1 LLHEFTFQGED
12 SFSLYKVRLHVV
24 SILRQKREKLC
35 DFIFVQQRPFI
46 LPMTNTVFSNNR
58 IRAGRQGAAIRA
70 EQPKAIS
77 DIRTQTTARDAP
89 GSKSNK
95 SSFILTEVE
104 PLLLLLFGL
113 LLFSEATGIKLKLLK
128 R

>member
-1 LLHEFTFQGED
+1 MT
-12 SFSLYKVRLHVV
+12 
-24 SILRQKREKLC
+24 
-35 DFIFVQQRPFI
+35 FI
-46 LPMTNTVFSNNR
+46 LLITNAVFSNNR
-58 IRAGRQGAAIRA
+58 IRTGRQGAAIRA
-70 EQPKAIS
+70 EQPTAIS
-77 DIRTQTTARDAP
+77 DIGTQTTARDAP

-113 LLFSEATGIKLKLLK
+113 VLFSVTTSIKLKLLK

>member
-1 LLHEFTFQGED
+1 MSNQSNIIRSLLKIIGFMT
-12 SFSLYKVRLHVV
+12 
-24 SILRQKREKLC
+24 
-35 DFIFVQQRPFI
+35 FI
-46 LPMTNTVFSNNR
+46 LLITNTVFSNNR
-58 IRAGRQGAAIRA
+58 IRAGRQGAAIRE
-70 EQPKAIS
+70 EQPTAIF
-77 DIRTQTTARDAP
+77 DIGIQTTARDAP

-113 LLFSEATGIKLKLLK
+113 VLFSVAASIKLKLLK

>member
-1 LLHEFTFQGED
+1 MSNQSNIIRSLLKIIGFMA
-12 SFSLYKVRLHVV
+12 
-24 SILRQKREKLC
+24 
-35 DFIFVQQRPFI
+35 FI
-46 LPMTNTVFSNNR
+46 LLITNTVFSNNR
-58 IRAGRQGAAIRA
+58 IRTGRQGAAIRA
-70 EQPKAIS
+70 EQPTAIS

-104 PLLLLLFGL
+104 LLLPLLFGL
-113 LLFSEATGIKLKLLK
+113 LLFSVATGIKLKLLK

>member
-1 LLHEFTFQGED
+1 MSNQSNIIRSLLTVIGFMA
-12 SFSLYKVRLHVV
+12 
-24 SILRQKREKLC
+24 
-35 DFIFVQQRPFI
+35 FI
-46 LPMTNTVFSNNR
+46 LLITNAVFSNNR
-58 IRAGRQGAAIRA
+58 IRTGRQGAGIRA
-70 EQPKAIS
+70 GQPAAIS

-113 LLFSEATGIKLKLLK
+113 VPFSVATGIKLKLLK

>member
-1 LLHEFTFQGED
+1 MSNQSNIIRSLL
-12 SFSLYKVRLHVV
+12 KV
-24 SILRQKREKLC
+24 IG
-35 DFIFVQQRPFI
+35 FMAFI
-46 LPMTNTVFSNNR
+46 LLIANTVFSDNR
-58 IRAGRQGAAIRA
+58 IKIGRQGAAIRV
-70 EQPKAIS
+70 EQPTAIS
-77 DIRTQTTARDAP
+77 DIRIQTTARDAP

-113 LLFSEATGIKLKLLK
+113 LLFSVATGIKLKILK